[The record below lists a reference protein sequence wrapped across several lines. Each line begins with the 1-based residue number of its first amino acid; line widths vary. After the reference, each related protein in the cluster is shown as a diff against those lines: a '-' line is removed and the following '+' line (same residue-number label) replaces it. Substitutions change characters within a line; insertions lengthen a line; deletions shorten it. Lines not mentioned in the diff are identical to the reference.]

1 MIEFQQVS
9 RSYGDKLAV
18 DNLSLRV
25 AAGEL
30 YSLLGHNGAGKTT
43 AIKMLVGLMR
53 PSQGTIRV
61 GGYDA
66 VTEARQAVNMIG
78 YVPDQPFLYE
88 KLTGRE
94 LLLFVARMYGMDADE
109 AARAMDREIE
119 RFELADFVNDLSET
133 YSHGMKQRT
142 VFASALLHKP
152 RVLVVD
158 EPMVGLD
165 PHSIRV
171 VKDLL
176 QWEVGQGMCV
186 LMSTHTLEA
195 AEEISDRVGI
205 MSHGRLVYD
214 GTVSEL
220 RQRFGTE
227 APSLEAMFLSITA
240 QSVNE
245 KPGNHDAQSGGW
257 GRGSASPQREDT
269 LGALPN
275 LDAAQSST
283 NDTHA

>member
-18 DNLSLRV
+18 DNLNLRV
-25 AAGEL
+25 KAGEL

-43 AIKMLVGLMR
+43 AIKMLVGLIR
-53 PSQGTIRV
+53 PGQGTIRV
-61 GGYDA
+61 GGYDV
-66 VTEARQAVNMIG
+66 VTDTRQAVSLIG

-94 LLLFVARMYGMDADE
+94 LLLFVARMYGMDTDQAN
-109 AARAMDREIE
+109 RAMNREIE
-119 RFELADFVNDLSET
+119 RFELAEFVNDLTET

-176 QWEVGQGMCV
+176 QWEVTQGMCV
-186 LMSTHTLEA
+186 LMSTHTLAA

-205 MSHGRLVYD
+205 MNHGRLIFD
-214 GTVSEL
+214 GTISEL
-220 RQRFGTE
+220 RQKCGPE
-227 APSLEAMFLSITA
+227 NQSLEAMFLSITGHTGDE
-240 QSVNE
+240 N
-245 KPGNHDAQSGGW
+245 GMRNDAI
-257 GRGSASPQREDT
+257 ASNTTTSEPI
-269 LGALPN
+269 N
-275 LDAAQSST
+275 L
-283 NDTHA
+283 

>member
-18 DNLSLRV
+18 DNLNLRV
-25 AAGEL
+25 KAGEL

-43 AIKMLVGLMR
+43 AIKMLVGLIR
-53 PSQGTIRV
+53 PGQGTIHV
-61 GGYDA
+61 GGFDV
-66 VTEARQAVNMIG
+66 VTNTRQATSLIG

-94 LLLFVARMYGMDADE
+94 LLLFVARMYGMDVDQAT
-109 AARAMDREIE
+109 RAMNREIE
-119 RFELADFVNDLSET
+119 RFELAEFVNDLTET

-176 QWEVGQGMCV
+176 QWEVAQGMCV
-186 LMSTHTLEA
+186 LMSTHTLAA

-205 MSHGRLVYD
+205 MNHGRLVFD
-214 GTVSEL
+214 GTISEL
-220 RQRFGTE
+220 REVSG
-227 APSLEAMFLSITA
+227 ADDPSLEAMFLSITGHA
-240 QSVNE
+240 DDASGMHDEVKSSHPTTNGEAVN
-245 KPGNHDAQSGGW
+245 
-257 GRGSASPQREDT
+257 R
-269 LGALPN
+269 
-275 LDAAQSST
+275 
-283 NDTHA
+283 